1 MPFSAP
7 AIEDGV
13 AESPRLYASA
23 FRSSVDRFKGPHAEK
38 VQVTNLEYD
47 IDLFETAAGV
57 EVSEVLSDRL
67 SPARLPS
74 SIYISYLPAHRC

>member
-47 IDLFETAAGV
+47 INLFETAANV
-57 EVSEVLSDRL
+57 EVRNQLQLS
-67 SPARLPS
+67 
-74 SIYISYLPAHRC
+74 ISRPHDLLIKHHILM